1 MTSHPSAP
9 VGRRRPARIA
19 AASAHL
25 LTAVTRRNRQA
36 RLKRY
41 AIAAVLVVAAAV
53 AWPLSISAT
62 SASAA
67 GTTNFYIDPVNG
79 SDSNPGT
86 SVSSA
91 FQTIAK
97 AQSAVRAVDTNMTG
111 NITVNLRGGTYTL
124 SSTAD
129 FTAADSGTN
138 GFNVVWQAYNG
149 ETPVI
154 SSATRVSGWTSV
166 GGGIY
171 SAPVASGLDFR
182 QMYVNGVR
190 ATIARSADT
199 GSYYQLKSV
208 DNTNQRL
215 GILASQISN
224 WSNFSSVEMVL
235 QTQWGESYLPLQSYT
250 TSGGI
255 ASVAIN
261 SAMAN
266 ILFQRPYP
274 ILAVGS
280 PFYFENAYE
289 FLNQPGEYYLN
300 TSTHTVYY
308 IPRPGENMAS
318 ADVEVPTLQTLFD
331 IEGADLSTP
340 VHNLQF
346 SGLTFADTTWTL
358 PSTTGELNAQGGNYN
373 LSANMS
379 NQQYVAR
386 PPAGVYVADANS
398 INFTGNTFTR
408 MGSTALDLHHGVH
421 NSSVVGNLIYD
432 TAGNGV
438 MIGKFSDPTVEYHTV
453 YNPPTSPA
461 GESAQEVVTGVT
473 VTDNL
478 ITRTGEDYF
487 GTAGINAGYVNST
500 IINHNDVSDSPWA
513 GISVGWGWTS
523 ASNALGNNQIS
534 YNNISDVMNTLCDS
548 AGIYHLSDDPGTVIT
563 GNYIHDVVH
572 GPTACSSA
580 TAGIYLDEG
589 SNNMSATNNVLSDT
603 DNFIVQNHNGSSV
616 TVSGNASSGSS
627 IIEAAGLESA
637 YTGLHARLDLAYN
650 KPASASSTYSSG
662 FSAAQ
667 ANDNNAAT
675 GWSPTG
681 SDTAAW
687 WQTDLGA
694 SYSFSQFTLTTRQD
708 IDQPTTRS
716 GFEIRASNDPTFATY
731 AVIGR
736 VDSRAVPYGG
746 SITRNVTTP
755 QQYRYVRVAKTD
767 GQYFFMSEFS
777 IQAGNGSIP
786 AASAP
791 SFNPSQ
797 YYTLASV
804 NSGKL
809 LDDYNNSTSDGAAVD
824 QWMANS
830 GDNQQWQIQNV
841 TGNLYKIVNRHSGKA
856 LDLYN
861 NSHNTGATIDQ
872 WTWNNGNNQLWYFAA
887 QPDGS
892 WVIRNFESGQ
902 VLDVAGGSTANG
914 AAIDQWTPISQTN
927 QEWTIS

>member
-1 MTSHPSAP
+1 MTSALPK
-9 VGRRRPARIA
+9 
-19 AASAHL
+19 
-25 LTAVTRRNRQA
+25 AVQGSLRNRQD

-41 AIAAVLVVAAAV
+41 ATAAVLVLAAAI
-53 AWPLSISAT
+53 AWPLSISAS

-67 GTTNFYIDPVNG
+67 GTTNFYVDPVNG
-79 SDSNPGT
+79 SDNNPGT
-86 SVSSA
+86 TVSSA

-97 AQSAVRAVDTNMTG
+97 AQSAVRTVDTNMTG
-111 NITVNLRGGTYTL
+111 NVAVNLRGGTYPL

-138 GFNVVWQAYNG
+138 GYNVLWQAYNG

-154 SSATRVSGWTSV
+154 SSATRISGWTAV

-171 SAPVASGLDFR
+171 SAPVASGLNFR
-182 QMYVNGVR
+182 QLYVNGTR
-190 ATIARSADT
+190 ATIARSPDS
-199 GSYYQLKSV
+199 GSYNQLKSV

-224 WSNFSSVEMVL
+224 WSNFTSVEMVL

-250 TSGGI
+250 TNAGI

-261 SAMAN
+261 PAMAN

-300 TSTHTVYY
+300 TSSHTLYY
-308 IPRPGENMAS
+308 IPRPGENMSS
-318 ADVEVPTLQTLFD
+318 AEVEAPTLQTLFD
-331 IEGADLSTP
+331 IEGANLSTP

-373 LSANMS
+373 LSANTS

-398 INFTGNTFTR
+398 VTFTGNTFTR

-438 MIGKFSDPTVEYHTV
+438 MVGKFSAPSVEYHTV

-473 VTDNL
+473 ISDNL

-500 IINHNDVSDSPWA
+500 VITHNDVSDSPWA
-513 GISVGWGWTS
+513 GISLGWGWTS

-534 YNNISDVMNTLCDS
+534 YNNIADVMNTLCDS

-563 GNYIHDVVH
+563 GNYIHEVVH
-572 GPTACSSA
+572 APTACGSPVS
-580 TAGIYLDEG
+580 GIYLDEG
-589 SNNMSATNNVLSDT
+589 SNNMSVTNNVISDT
-603 DNFIVQNHNGSSV
+603 DQVISQNHNGSSM
-616 TVSGNASSGSS
+616 TLSGNTSSGSS

-637 YTGLHARLDLAYN
+637 YTALRARLDLAYN

-662 FSAAQ
+662 FSAAM

-675 GWSPTG
+675 GWSPSA

-694 SYSFSQFTLTTRQD
+694 AYSLSQFTLITRQD
-708 IDQPTTRS
+708 IDQPATRS
-716 GFEIRASNDPTFATY
+716 GFEIRASNDPSFATY
-731 AVIGR
+731 TVVGR
-736 VDSRAVPYGG
+736 VDSRALPYGG
-746 SITRNVTTP
+746 SVTRDITTP
-755 QQYRYVRVAKTD
+755 QQYRYIRVAKTD
-767 GQYFFMSEFS
+767 GQYFYLAELS

-786 AASAP
+786 AASTP
-791 SFNPSQ
+791 SFNPTQ
-797 YYTLASV
+797 YYTLTSV
-804 NSGKL
+804 NSGKV
-809 LDDYNNSTSDGAAVD
+809 LDVYNNSTADGGTVD
-824 QWMANS
+824 QWTANS
-830 GDNQQWQIQNV
+830 GANQQWQIQNV
-841 TGNLYKIVNRHSGKA
+841 SGNLYKIVNRNSGKA

-861 NSHNTGATIDQ
+861 LSHNTGAAIDQ
-872 WTWNNGNNQLWYFAA
+872 WTWNGGNNQLWTFTA

-892 WVIRNFESGQ
+892 WVVKSLESGQ
-902 VLDVAGGSTANG
+902 VLDVAGASTTDG

-927 QEWTIS
+927 QEWNIS